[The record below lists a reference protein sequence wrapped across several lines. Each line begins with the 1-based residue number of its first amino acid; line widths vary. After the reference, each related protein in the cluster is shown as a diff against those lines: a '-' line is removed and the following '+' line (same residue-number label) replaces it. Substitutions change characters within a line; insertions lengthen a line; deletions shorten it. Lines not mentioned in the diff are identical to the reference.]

1 MTPGKLFSLPY
12 ISEEIMSSAI
22 APGAERQTYPYFTEE
37 HAMLRETVK
46 QFCLREIAPHAEE
59 WDEEGIF
66 PREIFKKAGELG
78 LFGIRIDPKWGGSGL
93 DWWATAAYLEGL
105 SYANSGGVGMALM
118 VQSDITLPAL
128 EELGTDEQKEE
139 FLKPAVAGDYIA
151 ALGVSEPGG
160 GSDVANLKTRAR
172 IDGDD
177 FVISGQKLWIT
188 NGTRADFII
197 LAVRTGGEGHKGI
210 SLVLFPTKTK
220 GFSVGKKL
228 KKIGNLS
235 SDTAELF
242 FDNCR
247 IPRRYLLGELNKGF
261 YYTMINFQGER
272 LAAALSALYRMER
285 ALEYAIN
292 YGKEREA
299 FGQPVGSFQVWRHRF
314 AEHLTSVEAAKWLC
328 YRALDLMNRKEKCVR
343 EITMAKLFCSE
354 LDQRVM
360 YDCMQIMGGFA
371 YTTEYP
377 IGRAWRDAR
386 LNTIGAGTSE
396 IMKEII
402 AKDAK
407 L

>member
-1 MTPGKLFSLPY
+1 
-12 ISEEIMSSAI
+12 MSTASITAT
-22 APGAERQTYPYFTEE
+22 ELNYPYFTEE

-46 QFCLREIAPHAEE
+46 QFCLKEIAPYAEE

-66 PREIFKKAGELG
+66 PRELFKKAGDLG
-78 LFGIRIDPKWGGSGL
+78 LFGIRIDPRWGGSGL

-105 SYANSGGVGMALM
+105 SYANNGGVAMGLT

-128 EELGTDEQKEE
+128 ADLGTDEQKEE
-139 FLKPAVAGDYIA
+139 FLIPAVAGDYVA
-151 ALGVSEPGG
+151 ALGISEPGG
-160 GSDVANLKTRAR
+160 GSDVARIKTRAKMV
-172 IDGDD
+172 GDD

-197 LAVRTGGEGHKGI
+197 LAVRTGEEGHRGI
-210 SLVLFPTKTK
+210 SLVLFPTNTP

-247 IPRRYLLGELNKGF
+247 IPGRNLLGELNRGF
-261 YYTMINFQGER
+261 YYTMVNFQGER
-272 LAAALSALYRMER
+272 IAAALGALYKMER

-292 YGKEREA
+292 YGKERYA
-299 FGQPVGSFQVWRHRF
+299 FSQPVGSFQVWRHRF

-328 YRALDLMNRKEKCVR
+328 YRALDLINRGEKCVK
-343 EITMAKLFCSE
+343 EITMAKLFTSE
-354 LDQRVM
+354 LDQKVM

-377 IGRAWRDAR
+377 LGRAWRDAR

-402 AKDAK
+402 VKETK